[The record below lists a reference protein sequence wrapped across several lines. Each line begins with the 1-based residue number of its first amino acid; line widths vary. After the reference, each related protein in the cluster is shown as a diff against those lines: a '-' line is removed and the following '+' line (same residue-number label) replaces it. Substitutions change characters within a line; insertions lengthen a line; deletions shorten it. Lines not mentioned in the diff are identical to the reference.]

1 MNTSRHV
8 AENFKVGA
16 LLSFVGGYLDTY
28 TYICRDG
35 VFANAQTGN
44 IVLMGLRLTDG
55 EFREAVHYL
64 IPILSFVIGVIA
76 VELIKWRFNDDPKVH
91 WHQLT
96 LLVEMAILAAVGFIT
111 NSRNDLANILVSL
124 TCAMQVEGFRR
135 LNGNAY
141 ATTMC
146 TGNLRSGSESLFNF
160 FKSKDS
166 TELRKALS
174 YFGIIGIFIIGAG
187 FGAVITRVIG
197 LKAVFLCIVGQACAL
212 AVLKVNGNDN
222 YSDE

>member
-174 YFGIIGIFIIGAG
+174 YFCIIGIFIIGAG

>member
-96 LLVEMAILAAVGFIT
+96 LLAEMAILAAVGFIT

>member
-96 LLVEMAILAAVGFIT
+96 LLVEMAILAAVGFIP

-160 FKSKDS
+160 FKSKDN

-174 YFGIIGIFIIGAG
+174 YFCIIGIFIIGAG

>member
-16 LLSFVGGYLDTY
+16 SLSFVGGYLDTY

-96 LLVEMAILAAVGFIT
+96 LMVEMAILAAVGFIP

-187 FGAVITRVIG
+187 FGAVITRMIG

>member
-55 EFREAVHYL
+55 EFGEAVHYL

>member
-96 LLVEMAILAAVGFIT
+96 LLVEMAILAAVGFIP

>member
-1 MNTSRHV
+1 MSTSRHV

>member
-174 YFGIIGIFIIGAG
+174 YFCIIGIFIIGAG

-222 YSDE
+222 CSDE

>member
-1 MNTSRHV
+1 MSTSRHV

-96 LLVEMAILAAVGFIT
+96 LLVEMATIL
-111 NSRNDLANILVSL
+111 L
-124 TCAMQVEGFRR
+124 
-135 LNGNAY
+135 
-141 ATTMC
+141 
-146 TGNLRSGSESLFNF
+146 
-160 FKSKDS
+160 
-166 TELRKALS
+166 
-174 YFGIIGIFIIGAG
+174 IF
-187 FGAVITRVIG
+187 
-197 LKAVFLCIVGQACAL
+197 LYL
-212 AVLKVNGNDN
+212 
-222 YSDE
+222 

>member
-1 MNTSRHV
+1 MSKPRHI

-44 IVLMGLRLTDG
+44 IVLMGLRLTER
-55 EFREAVHYL
+55 EFRGAVHYL

-76 VELIKWRFNDDPKVH
+76 VELIKSRFNDDPKVH

-96 LLVEMAILAAVGFIT
+96 LIIEMAVLAVVGFIPNT
-111 NSRNDLANILVSL
+111 RNDLANVLVSL

-146 TGNLRSGSESLFNF
+146 TGNLRSGSESLFNYLRAKDKNELH
-160 FKSKDS
+160 KS
-166 TELRKALS
+166 LS
-174 YFGIIGIFIIGAG
+174 YFGIIGIFIIGAAV
-187 FGAVITRVIG
+187 GAVITRIVG
-197 LKAVFLCIVGQACAL
+197 LKAVFFCIIGQGLAL
-212 AVLKVNGNDN
+212 ALLMTNKVHATHK
-222 YSDE
+222 

>member
-96 LLVEMAILAAVGFIT
+96 LLVEMAILAAVGFIP

-174 YFGIIGIFIIGAG
+174 YFCIIGIFIIGAG

-222 YSDE
+222 CSDE

>member
-1 MNTSRHV
+1 MSTSRHV

-76 VELIKWRFNDDPKVH
+76 VELIKWRFNDAPKVH

-222 YSDE
+222 CSDE

>member
-1 MNTSRHV
+1 MSTSRHV

-96 LLVEMAILAAVGFIT
+96 LLVEMAILAVVGFIT

-174 YFGIIGIFIIGAG
+174 YFCIIGIFIIGAG

>member
-174 YFGIIGIFIIGAG
+174 YFCIIGIFIIGAG

-197 LKAVFLCIVGQACAL
+197 LKAVFLCILGQACAL

>member
-1 MNTSRHV
+1 MSTSRHV

-96 LLVEMAILAAVGFIT
+96 LLVEMAILAVVGFIT

-174 YFGIIGIFIIGAG
+174 YFCIIGIFIIGAG
-187 FGAVITRVIG
+187 FGAVITRMIG

>member
-1 MNTSRHV
+1 MSTSRHV

-96 LLVEMAILAAVGFIT
+96 LLVEMAILAVVGFIT

-174 YFGIIGIFIIGAG
+174 YFCIIGIFIIGAG

-222 YSDE
+222 CSDE

>member
-96 LLVEMAILAAVGFIT
+96 LLVEIAILAAVGFIP

-174 YFGIIGIFIIGAG
+174 YFCIIGIFIIGAG

>member
-96 LLVEMAILAAVGFIT
+96 LLVEMAILAAVGFIP
-111 NSRNDLANILVSL
+111 NCRNDLANILVSL

-174 YFGIIGIFIIGAG
+174 YFCIIGIFIIGAG

>member
-16 LLSFVGGYLDTY
+16 LLSFVGGYLDAY

-55 EFREAVHYL
+55 KFREAVHYL

-96 LLVEMAILAAVGFIT
+96 LLAEMAILAAVGFIT

-174 YFGIIGIFIIGAG
+174 YFFIIGIFIIGAG

-222 YSDE
+222 CSDE

>member
-174 YFGIIGIFIIGAG
+174 YFCIIGIFIIGAG
-187 FGAVITRVIG
+187 FGAVITRMIG

>member
-1 MNTSRHV
+1 MSTSRHV

-212 AVLKVNGNDN
+212 AVLKVNENDN

>member
-1 MNTSRHV
+1 MSTSRHV

-111 NSRNDLANILVSL
+111 NSRKDLANILVSL

-160 FKSKDS
+160 FKSKDN

>member
-1 MNTSRHV
+1 MSKPRHI

-16 LLSFVGGYLDTY
+16 LLSLVGGYLDTY

-55 EFREAVHYL
+55 QFVQALHYL
-64 IPILSFVIGVIA
+64 VPILSFVFGVIA
-76 VELIKWRFNDDPKVH
+76 VELIKSKFNDDPKVH

-96 LLVEMAILAAVGFIT
+96 LIVEMAVLTAVAFIPQ
-111 NSRNDLANILVSL
+111 SRNDLANVLVSL

-146 TGNLRSGSESLFNF
+146 TGNLRSGSENLFSYM
-160 FKSKDS
+160 KTKDIS
-166 TELRKALS
+166 ARDKAAQ
-174 YFGIIGIFIIGAG
+174 YFGIILIFIIGAAL
-187 FGAVITRVIG
+187 GAVLTRAIG
-197 LKAVFLCIVGQACAL
+197 MKAVLICLLGQAGAL
-212 AVLKVNGNDN
+212 VILRTHDN
-222 YSDE
+222 SAEPEE

>member
-1 MNTSRHV
+1 MSRAKHI
-8 AENFKVGA
+8 AENFKVGG
-16 LLSFVGGYLDTY
+16 LLSLVGGYLDAY

-55 EFREAVHYL
+55 RFVEAAHYL
-64 IPILSFVIGVIA
+64 IPILSFVAGIMA
-76 VELIKWRFNDDPKVH
+76 VELIKSRFNDDPKVH

-96 LLVEMAILAAVGFIT
+96 LLAEMVIIVAVGFIP

-146 TGNLRSGSESLFNF
+146 TGNLRSGSESLFAYI
-160 FKSKDS
+160 KTRDPSEKK
-166 TELRKALS
+166 KALE
-174 YFGIIGIFIIGAG
+174 YFGIIMIFIIGAAV
-187 FGAVITRVIG
+187 GAVLTRFLG
-197 LKAVFLCIVGQACAL
+197 TKAVFVCLAGQLGAL
-212 AVLKVNGNDN
+212 GILKAHEDKI
-222 YSDE
+222 

>member
-1 MNTSRHV
+1 
-8 AENFKVGA
+8 
-16 LLSFVGGYLDTY
+16 
-28 TYICRDG
+28 
-35 VFANAQTGN
+35 
-44 IVLMGLRLTDG
+44 
-55 EFREAVHYL
+55 
-64 IPILSFVIGVIA
+64 
-76 VELIKWRFNDDPKVH
+76 
-91 WHQLT
+91 
-96 LLVEMAILAAVGFIT
+96 
-111 NSRNDLANILVSL
+111 
-124 TCAMQVEGFRR
+124 
-135 LNGNAY
+135 
-141 ATTMC
+141 MC

>member
-96 LLVEMAILAAVGFIT
+96 LLVEMAILAAVGFIP

-174 YFGIIGIFIIGAG
+174 YFCIIGIFIIGAG